1 MGLKKGDFMLDL
13 FIAQAHAQEAAE
25 VGGQSLLMS
34 FFPFILIFMIFYFL
48 MIRPQKKRLDE
59 EQAMNNALKKGD
71 EIYTKS
77 GILGTI
83 VGITEKVVTVEVASG
98 VKFKV
103 LRSQVGGLAD
113 SLFDKKEASNSKAKA
128 KA

>member
-1 MGLKKGDFMLDL
+1 MFDL
-13 FIAQAHAQEAAE
+13 FIASAHAQDAAE

-59 EQAMNNALKKGD
+59 EQSMNNALKKGD

-83 VGITEKVVTVEVASG
+83 VGITEKVVTIEVASG

-103 LRSQVGGLAD
+103 LRTQVGGLAD
-113 SLFDKKEASNSKAKA
+113 SLFDKKEASGTKARA
-128 KA
+128 